1 MITKQLLRGREI
13 EPETCK
19 IEDHAVGG
27 KYEGE
32 GEKNASK
39 SGKRWGQY
47 LIFPRCDFDGERIIK
62 FTAPLLEAWRP
73 PNFL

>member
-32 GEKNASK
+32 GESNMQ
-39 SGKRWGQY
+39 GKAEGDGDSI
-47 LIFPRCDFDGERIIK
+47 LFFPAVISMGRE
-62 FTAPLLEAWRP
+62 
-73 PNFL
+73 